1 MTLDETISTILESAR
16 EAGLASA
23 VTAKLVAD
31 LKKAAAE
38 NKADRGSAPKAKT
51 QFAILVSDPENK
63 LRGLN
68 LVGYVVAMEEN
79 APPQAAHTRIV
90 EAVNNFNNSK
100 RGRKAPLETLA
111 DAIAV
116 LKGKWLKREHGEK
129 IAIKTREPVAVQ
141 AVSNTLS

>member
-1 MTLDETISTILESAR
+1 MKVSIEQIEQSMRDQNVDPKIIVKVISDLE
-16 EAGLASA
+16 
-23 VTAKLVAD
+23 
-31 LKKAAAE
+31 AAAKE
-38 NKADRGSAPKAKT
+38 DKEDRGSAPKAKT

-68 LVGYVVAMEEN
+68 LTGYVVAMEEN
-79 APPQAAHTRIV
+79 APPQAAHERIV

-141 AVSNTLS
+141 AVPNTLFQ

>member
-1 MTLDETISTILESAR
+1 MKVSIEQIEQSMRDQNVDPKIIVKVISDLE
-16 EAGLASA
+16 
-23 VTAKLVAD
+23 
-31 LKKAAAE
+31 AAAKE
-38 NKADRGSAPKAKT
+38 DRADRGSAPKAKT

-79 APPQAAHTRIV
+79 APPQAAHERLI

-100 RGRKAPLETLA
+100 RGRKAPLETLG

-129 IAIKTREPVAVQ
+129 LAIKTREPVAVQ
-141 AVSNTLS
+141 AVSNTIPR